1 MFTQFGGKES
11 EHGKWS
17 CSARLPRSLMSRAG
31 IKILLRVSLCFYV
44 QSLLWMGVLY

>member
-17 CSARLPRSLMSRAG
+17 MSRAG
-31 IKILLRVSLCFYV
+31 IKILLRISLCFYV
-44 QSLLWMGVLY
+44 QLLL